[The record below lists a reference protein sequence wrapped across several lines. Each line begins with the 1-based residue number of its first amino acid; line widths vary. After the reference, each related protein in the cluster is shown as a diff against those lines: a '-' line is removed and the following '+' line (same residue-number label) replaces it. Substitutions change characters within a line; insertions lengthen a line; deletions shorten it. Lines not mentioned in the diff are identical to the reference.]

1 MDDLIGLILFGS
13 VVVLAFGFFRLAI
26 RALASRPDRFE
37 EQETLRR
44 LAGGLESLQEEV
56 ARLARNQE
64 SLTRVL
70 SNNVPSRRPPVV
82 SQPEI
87 TPH

>member
-1 MDDLIGLILFGS
+1 MDDFFYLFLMGS
-13 VVVLAFGFFRLAI
+13 VLVLAFGFFRLAI
-26 RALASRPDRFE
+26 RALASRPDRLA
-37 EQETLRR
+37 EQETLRQ
-44 LAGGLESLQEEV
+44 LTGGLDALRGEV
-56 ARLARNQE
+56 ARLAREQA

-70 SNNVPSRRPPVV
+70 SNNLPSRRPPVV

>member
-1 MDDLIGLILFGS
+1 MEDFLFLFLLGS
-13 VVVLAFGFFRLAI
+13 VVVLAFGFFRLAL
-26 RALASRPDRFE
+26 RALASRPDRLE
-37 EQETLRR
+37 EREALRR
-44 LAGGLESLQEEV
+44 LTSGLESMQAEIT
-56 ARLARNQE
+56 RLAQNQE
-64 SLTRVL
+64 TLTRVL

>member
-1 MDDLIGLILFGS
+1 MDELVFLFLLGS

-26 RALASRPDRFE
+26 RALASRPDRLND
-37 EQETLRR
+37 QETLRE
-44 LAGGLESLQEEV
+44 LTSGMASLEGEV
-56 ARLARNQE
+56 ARLAREQE
-64 SLTRVL
+64 SLTRIL

>member
-1 MDDLIGLILFGS
+1 MDDLIGLFLFGS

-44 LAGGLESLQEEV
+44 LTSGLESLREEV
-56 ARLARNQE
+56 ARLAREQE

-82 SQPEI
+82 SGPEI

>member
-1 MDDLIGLILFGS
+1 MDDLIGLFLFGS

-44 LAGGLESLQEEV
+44 LTSGLESLREEV
-56 ARLARNQE
+56 ARLAREQE
-64 SLTRVL
+64 ALTRVL

-82 SQPEI
+82 SGPEI